1 MVIVLILLTVAAL
14 GFLLYRYLCHNKG
27 DYRTTGELAPGEDP
41 DEEYSNKATS
51 EKKEYFIWTWWRLGE
66 KKKRGLWKIERKLD
80 CFFFFFLYL
89 CFEGSLLLAGAWEG
103 IKKQNL
109 FVMKILLWKMQWST
123 SNAKDKIV
131 IVGVN
136 IDGWEAGDR
145 TTGVLR
151 LAALGVKTGGGIFK
165 MPQLCDHRKLSD
177 NQNVKNLPVCYI
189 IYQPCFRY
197 SLLVFLMLLHSDI
210 LYFSPETNLIKD
222 VFWGCY
228 LFILVC
234 V

>member
-51 EKKEYFIWTWWRLGE
+51 EKKEYFIWTLWRLGKKMGSVE
-66 KKKRGLWKIERKLD
+66 VWEDVGLFFFPISVFWGKSATRCTPGLRGKKPFLLWRFYYKKRSGAQAMPKIR
-80 CFFFFFLYL
+80 F
-89 CFEGSLLLAGAWEG
+89 
-103 IKKQNL
+103 
-109 FVMKILLWKMQWST
+109 
-123 SNAKDKIV
+123 V

-151 LAALGVKTGGGIFK
+151 LAALGVKTGGGILK
-165 MPQLCDHRKLSD
+165 MPRLCDH
-177 NQNVKNLPVCYI
+177 
-189 IYQPCFRY
+189 
-197 SLLVFLMLLHSDI
+197 
-210 LYFSPETNLIKD
+210 
-222 VFWGCY
+222 
-228 LFILVC
+228 
-234 V
+234 